1 MKLKNRLK
9 NKTRQRVLGGFIIEP
24 IISCGGQVELP
35 KGFLK
40 KAYNEIRRNGG
51 ICISDEVQVGCGR
64 VGKSFYFQAHN
75 VIPDIITIGKPL
87 GNGHLIG
94 AVICKR
100 NCRKFCQWN
109 GIL

>member
-1 MKLKNRLK
+1 M
-9 NKTRQRVLGGFIIEP
+9 TQAEPLGTDAIMF
-24 IISCGGQVELP
+24 VELP

-64 VGKSFYFQAHN
+64 VGKSFWGFQAHN

-87 GNGHLIG
+87 
-94 AVICKR
+94 
-100 NCRKFCQWN
+100 
-109 GIL
+109 